1 VPGID
6 TTQIIEQY
14 ISTIRVLKKLDP
26 SGILLEMVS
35 DVINKYL
42 RSRSDTL
49 RRIVERIIHDEDED
63 LKNELGEKYVRI
75 PINKEQQQKQQINV
89 FKHPNA
95 PN

>member
-1 VPGID
+1 M
-6 TTQIIEQY
+6 
-14 ISTIRVLKKLDP
+14 LKKLDP

-49 RRIVERIIHDEDED
+49 RRIVERIILDEGED

-75 PINKEQQQKQQINV
+75 PLNKELQKTKTQVNV

>member
-1 VPGID
+1 
-6 TTQIIEQY
+6 
-14 ISTIRVLKKLDP
+14 
-26 SGILLEMVS
+26 MVS

-49 RRIVERIIHDEDED
+49 RRIVERIILDEGED

-75 PINKEQQQKQQINV
+75 PLNKDLQKTKTINV

-95 PN
+95 PNQAKVPEPQI

>member
-1 VPGID
+1 MLNEFEKRLLVPGID

-14 ISTIRVLKKLDP
+14 ISTIWVLKKLDP

-42 RSRSDTL
+42 RSWSDTL
-49 RRIVERIIHDEDED
+49 RRIVERIILDEGED

-75 PINKEQQQKQQINV
+75 PLNKDL
-89 FKHPNA
+89 
-95 PN
+95 